1 MDTKLTLKLNEEV
14 ILRAKRYAKMKNIS
28 LSRLIESYLDAI
40 SGAEAG
46 SLKTTP
52 LIEKLS
58 GVISLPE
65 GFDYKKERGEH
76 IDEKYS

>member
-14 ILRAKRYAKMKNIS
+14 IFRAKRYAKRKNIS

-40 SGAEAG
+40 SGEDAG
-46 SLKTTP
+46 PLKTTP

-58 GVISLPE
+58 GVIRLPK

-76 IDEKYS
+76 LDDKYS